1 MFKMAKSK
9 SMNEDEMEKHVH
21 VFSEHL
27 FDYRS
32 IEKRKLQLSLA
43 ITLAVMIVELNGGF
57 RTGSIALLSDAGH
70 MFTHSFAIGI
80 SLIAIFIARKPPC
93 HHLTFGLYRAEVLA
107 AFINGLVLLLVVGV
121 IVYEAILRILHPME
135 VMGLQMLSIALLGL
149 GVNLVSVY
157 ILRGSH
163 KDLNVRSV
171 FYHIVADVVSS
182 IGIIVAA
189 IIIIYTGWNILDPLV
204 SLGISAV
211 ILYWAFGVLKESTT
225 ILLEMAP
232 AGLNTDMITE
242 DLMKKFPELKRVY
255 RPHLWAITGDMFV
268 FSAHIQLEN
277 NHKKTVPGIDRYLSE
292 KYGIIESTLQV
303 VYGEPE
309 CDNQAQKGE
318 DE

>member
-1 MFKMAKSK
+1 
-9 SMNEDEMEKHVH
+9 MEKHVH
-21 VFSEHL
+21 GFSEHL
-27 FDYRS
+27 FEHRS
-32 IEKRKLQLSLA
+32 VEKRKLTLSLI
-43 ITLAVMIVELNGGF
+43 ITLTVMVVEVIGGF
-57 RTGSIALLSDAGH
+57 LTGSIALISDAGH

-93 HHLTFGLYRAEVLA
+93 HHRTFGLYRAEVLA
-107 AFINGLVLLLVVGV
+107 AFVNGLVLLLVVGV

-149 GVNLVSVY
+149 GVNLLSVY

-163 KDLNVRSV
+163 KNLNVRSV
-171 FYHIVADVVSS
+171 FYHMVADAVSS
-182 IGIIVAA
+182 IGIIAAA

-211 ILYWAFGVLKESTT
+211 ILYWAFGVLKESTI

-232 AGLNTDMITE
+232 RGLNTAMITE
-242 DLMKKFPELKRVY
+242 DLMKKFPELKGVY
-255 RPHLWAITGDMFV
+255 RPHLWAITDDMFV
-268 FSAHIQLEN
+268 FSAYIQLDN
-277 NHKKTVPGIDRYLSE
+277 GHKETVSGIDKYLSK

-309 CDNQAQKGE
+309 CDNQATKGKNE
-318 DE
+318 

>member
-1 MFKMAKSK
+1 MAKSR

-21 VFSEHL
+21 GFSEHL
-27 FDYRS
+27 FEYRS

-43 ITLAVMIVELNGGF
+43 ITLAVMIVELIGGF
-57 RTGSIALLSDAGH
+57 RTGSIALISDAGH

-93 HHLTFGLYRAEVLA
+93 HHRTFGLYRAEVLA
-107 AFINGLVLLLVVGV
+107 AFINGLALLLVVGV
-121 IVYEAILRILHPME
+121 IVYEAIQRILHPTE
-135 VMGLQMLSIALLGL
+135 VIGFHMLLIALLGL
-149 GVNLVSVY
+149 GVNLLSVY

-163 KDLNVRSV
+163 KSLNVRSV
-171 FYHIVADVVSS
+171 FYHMVADVVSS

-232 AGLNTDMITE
+232 AGLNTDMIME
-242 DLMKKFPELKRVY
+242 DLMKKFPELKGVY
-255 RPHLWAITGDMFV
+255 RSHLWAITGDMFV
-268 FSAHIQLEN
+268 FSACIQLDN
-277 NHKKTVPGIDRYLSE
+277 DHNKTVLRIDKYLSE
-292 KYGIIESTLQV
+292 KYGIIESTLQI
-303 VYGEPE
+303 VYEEPG
-309 CDNQAQKGE
+309 CDNRTITRKK
-318 DE
+318 